1 MANILTHPTNGAIYF
16 DDSAAG
22 STTIPAL
29 TGDAVSLNY
38 DGSAGL
44 NITSYNTTSADR
56 FSIDGESGRLFSVND
71 SLTGTIFSVNDAAG
85 LPVIEV
91 ESTSSTD
98 TITMGTYAS
107 NALVVAGDRVG
118 IGTASPSSS
127 YKLDVVGSIQASS
140 NIHANGNISA
150 TGNFESYGS
159 FSITTIGAATSDL
172 DKFLVSDGGTIK
184 YRTGAQV
191 LSDIGALSSET
202 VTSLALT
209 SGSLVYTDENG
220 TDTSISLAA
229 YLDEDSRSIASGSLN
244 SSTGIVTFTR
254 DDSTTFTLDLGP
266 LLDDTNLVTSVAG
279 KSGVV
284 TLVKGD
290 VGLGNVTNESK
301 ATMFTSP
308 SFTGDVVITDDTF
321 PFIKSSTNAV
331 GAGIKF
337 SDQTSGYTQ
346 QGTLTFRHSDSQSYG
361 SGASFEFATTEGTC
375 TILADGKLMYG
386 EGIYSKP
393 ASGTGAGTRKD
404 SNWDTAYSHVSTTN
418 NPHSVTAS
426 QVGAYTSGQTDT
438 LLAGK
443 SPTAGSTSL
452 TTAGVLTVDQ
462 LNMRDAGDY
471 ITFYG
476 DDSAYHAIGAR
487 NSAAG
492 AADDIRINSYG
503 AVYVNLD
510 SNSNNG
516 GGANFQIGR
525 HGGQINSGTISDW
538 LFTVDGENG
547 NVGIGTTSPSH
558 KLEVGL
564 TSSVA
569 LANQP
574 AEPLFVS
581 NDGNSV
587 DGRVFISVKHD
598 AVNTASAVGAGFK
611 MTAAAVTSGTASYD
625 DSLIFLRSAGTS
637 NVTVHSAPRNIQFY
651 VDNHDTN
658 AGSGANYNDLGDLA
672 LTIGE
677 DTNATFAG
685 KITSGNDIVNATAG
699 VYTWVGDTDTYI
711 QRSAGNEI
719 TIKTGAS
726 NALVLDS
733 SQNATFGGNIIASG
747 AVYPA
752 TNAAA
757 SLGLSNKQWA
767 GLDLSSSS
775 AITWGNGDAE
785 IIEGETNNYSLTF
798 KTYDGSSNSAALRLD
813 GDNTATFTG
822 SIIVSGTVD
831 GRDVAADGTKLDGIS
846 AGANNYSHP
855 THAGD
860 DISIDTGA
868 LTGATVISDLDFNI
882 TTNTL
887 GHVTDANGTVSTRTL
902 TAANLGISAP
912 NAPTSVSA
920 SIVGE
925 TIDLTFNASST
936 SNIDAYLVYSS
947 VDGSDYGLIQVIPP
961 DDFSATMSVIDSAF
975 TVTGTQAY
983 RVYAMKYGI
992 LSSAGTASVSYT
1004 VSSAEP
1010 TDMSVVNLNNAYFVQ
1025 WNPPSA
1031 NERFVSAYNVY
1042 KHEAAA
1048 SGSLLRSS
1056 ASLVYSGL
1064 NTNFMYQISGNNNS
1078 NYHQFWVETTI
1089 A

>member
-44 NITSYNTTSADR
+44 NITSYNTTSTDR

-150 TGNFESYGS
+150 TGNFESFGS
-159 FSITTIGAATSDL
+159 FSITTIDAATGDL

-462 LNMRDAGDY
+462 LNMRDVGDY
-471 ITFYG
+471 ITFFG
-476 DDSAYHAIGAR
+476 DDSAYHAFGAR
-487 NSAAG
+487 DSLG
-492 AADDIRINSYG
+492 SDKDDIRINSYG
-503 AVYVNLD
+503 AVYINLD
-510 SNSNNG
+510 SKNNNSST
-516 GGANFQIGR
+516 ANFQIGR

-547 NVGIGTTSPSH
+547 NVGIGETSPET
-558 KLEVGL
+558 KLHVASGDVLISNNQFYTAESTLGTNYKLAGL
-564 TSSVA
+564 T
-569 LANQP
+569 N
-574 AEPLFVS
+574 
-581 NDGNSV
+581 GNV
-587 DGRVFISVKHD
+587 IQ
-598 AVNTASAVGAGFK
+598 VGAI
-611 MTAAAVTSGTASYD
+611 D
-625 DSLIFLRSAGTS
+625 
-637 NVTVHSAPRNIQFY
+637 
-651 VDNHDTN
+651 
-658 AGSGANYNDLGDLA
+658 
-672 LTIGE
+672 
-677 DTNATFAG
+677 
-685 KITSGNDIVNATAG
+685 
-699 VYTWVGDTDTYI
+699 YT
-711 QRSAGNEI
+711 
-719 TIKTGAS
+719 
-726 NALVLDS
+726 
-733 SQNATFGGNIIASG
+733 
-747 AVYPA
+747 
-752 TNAAA
+752 
-757 SLGLSNKQWA
+757 
-767 GLDLSSSS
+767 
-775 AITWGNGDAE
+775 
-785 IIEGETNNYSLTF
+785 
-798 KTYDGSSNSAALRLD
+798 
-813 GDNTATFTG
+813 
-822 SIIVSGTVD
+822 
-831 GRDVAADGTKLDGIS
+831 
-846 AGANNYSHP
+846 
-855 THAGD
+855 
-860 DISIDTGA
+860 
-868 LTGATVISDLDFNI
+868 
-882 TTNTL
+882 
-887 GHVTDANGTVSTRTL
+887 
-902 TAANLGISAP
+902 
-912 NAPTSVSA
+912 SA
-920 SIVGE
+920 S
-925 TIDLTFNASST
+925 T
-936 SNIDAYLVYSS
+936 
-947 VDGSDYGLIQVIPP
+947 
-961 DDFSATMSVIDSAF
+961 
-975 TVTGTQAY
+975 
-983 RVYAMKYGI
+983 
-992 LSSAGTASVSYT
+992 
-1004 VSSAEP
+1004 
-1010 TDMSVVNLNNAYFVQ
+1010 
-1025 WNPPSA
+1025 
-1031 NERFVSAYNVY
+1031 
-1042 KHEAAA
+1042 
-1048 SGSLLRSS
+1048 
-1056 ASLVYSGL
+1056 
-1064 NTNFMYQISGNNNS
+1064 
-1078 NYHQFWVETTI
+1078 
-1089 A
+1089 

>member
-44 NITSYNTTSADR
+44 NITSYNTTSTDR

-150 TGNFESYGS
+150 TGNFESFGS
-159 FSITTIGAATSDL
+159 FSITTIDAATGDL

-947 VDGSDYGLIQVIPP
+947 VDGSDYGLIQIIPP

-1042 KHEAAA
+1042 KHEAAT

-1056 ASLVYSGL
+1056 ASLIYSGL